1 MLKIILRVMGSLIL
15 LVLIALVVAWFYF
28 DEEQLELNA
37 QTRAQMDET
46 FVQLAEGMIH
56 YELSGP
62 EDGEIVV
69 LVHGFSVPSYI
80 WQPTFELLTSA
91 GYRVLRFDAF
101 GRGHSDRPDVDYS
114 LTFFAD
120 SVNKV
125 TEALNVTTPFTLIGL
140 SMGGPVSTFFT
151 NQHPGKVKR
160 LVLIDPMVFA
170 PSKEDVSVLAKPI
183 IGDYLANVFLIPQI
197 AAGQT
202 SDFLNKDRFPGWEAR
217 FRDQMQYHGFRRSI
231 VSTLLEFDSDEIFG
245 EYEKLGNSDTPVK
258 VFWGREDQTVPLEF
272 SNKLLELMP
281 QARLTVIDLAGH
293 LPHYE
298 RPEVFNPLLL
308 EYLRSTP

>member
-1 MLKIILRVMGSLIL
+1 MLRIILRVLGSLIL
-15 LVLIALVVAWFYF
+15 LALITLVIAWFYF
-28 DEEQLELNA
+28 DEEHLDLNA
-37 QTRAQMDET
+37 ETRAQMDET
-46 FVQLAEGMIH
+46 FIKLADGMIH

-62 EDGEIVV
+62 EDGELVV

-114 LTFFAD
+114 VTFFAE
-120 SVNKV
+120 SVNKL
-125 TEALNVTTPFTLIGL
+125 TEALNIRKPFTLIGL
-140 SMGGPVSTFFT
+140 SMGGPVTTFFT

-170 PSKEDVSVLAKPI
+170 PSKEEVSVLAKPI
-183 IGDYLANVFLIPQI
+183 IGAYLVNVYLIPQI

-202 SDFLNKDRFPGWEAR
+202 SDFHDREQFPGWVAQ
-217 FRDQMQYHGFRRSI
+217 FRDQMQYRGFRRSI
-231 VSTLLEFDSDEIFG
+231 VSTLLEFDSDQILG
-245 EYEKLGNSDTPVK
+245 EYEKLGNSDIPVK

-272 SNKLLELMP
+272 SNKLLELIP
-281 QARLTVIDLAGH
+281 QARLTVIDEAGH

-298 RPEVFNPLLL
+298 RSEVFNPLLL
-308 EYLRSTP
+308 EYLQSTP

>member
-1 MLKIILRVMGSLIL
+1 MLKLILRILGSLIL

-28 DEEQLELNA
+28 DEEYLDLNA
-37 QTRAQMDET
+37 ETRAQMDET
-46 FVQLAEGMIH
+46 FIKLPDGMIH

-62 EDGEIVV
+62 EDGEIVI

-80 WQPTFELLTSA
+80 WQPTFEHLTSA
-91 GYRVLRFDAF
+91 GYRVLRFDAL

-114 LTFFAD
+114 VTFFAQ
-120 SVNKV
+120 SVNKL
-125 TEALNVTTPFTLIGL
+125 TQALNISTPLTLIGL

-151 NQHPGKVKR
+151 NQHPEMVKR

-170 PSKEDVSVLAKPI
+170 PSNEEVSVLAKPI
-183 IGDYLANVFLIPQI
+183 IGAYLANVYLIPQI
-197 AAGQT
+197 TAGQT
-202 SDFLNKDRFPGWEAR
+202 SDFLDKDRFPGWEVQ
-217 FRDQMQYHGFRRSI
+217 FRDQMQYRGFRRSI
-231 VSTLLEFDSDEIFG
+231 VSTLLEFDSDQILG
-245 EYEKLGNSDTPVK
+245 EYEKLGNSDIPVK

-272 SNKLLELMP
+272 SNKLLELIP
-281 QARLTVIDLAGH
+281 QAQLTVIDDAGH

-298 RPEVFNPLLL
+298 QSEVFNPLLL